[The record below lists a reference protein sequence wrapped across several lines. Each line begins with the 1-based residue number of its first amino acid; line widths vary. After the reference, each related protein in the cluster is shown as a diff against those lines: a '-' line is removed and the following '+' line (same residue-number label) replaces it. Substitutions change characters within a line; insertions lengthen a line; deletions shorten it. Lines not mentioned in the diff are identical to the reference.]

1 MFVVFVTLMMLLLFS
16 SVQVRAP
23 VNNNTS
29 TLQHCTV
36 THNTKDIKISWVKIP
51 RLKMFHRHI
60 CFVKIHICVCY
71 AMLDLMLE
79 SPVRRLWCL
88 TLTLIRWNI
97 AVVMDREEDGRHA
110 VRLAALCQ
118 PPRGHHPLPA
128 GGETQARWLEGE
140 QTLHCQ
146 VLHRWG

>member
-51 RLKMFHRHI
+51 RLTMFHRYI
-60 CFVKIHICVCY
+60 CFEKINTFVF
-71 AMLDLMLE
+71 L
-79 SPVRRLWCL
+79 V
-88 TLTLIRWNI
+88 
-97 AVVMDREEDGRHA
+97 
-110 VRLAALCQ
+110 Q
-118 PPRGHHPLPA
+118 
-128 GGETQARWLEGE
+128 
-140 QTLHCQ
+140 CQ
-146 VLHRWG
+146 VSVERINKFMNADELDPKAVTHKSDFQDPVSVERANFSWEADNVRKILSETT